1 MAAAMEFVVSPALLG
16 LLGWLLDGRL
26 GTRPCF
32 TVALALLGIVGV
44 SVSHYFRY
52 MARVAREDEG
62 KPWTRRP
69 Q

>member
-1 MAAAMEFVVSPALLG
+1 MAAAMEFVVTPSVLG
-16 LLGWLLDGRL
+16 LLGWLLDARI
-26 GTRPCF
+26 GTPPLF
-32 TVALALLGIVGV
+32 TVGLALTAIVGV

-52 MARVAREDEG
+52 MARMAREDEG

>member
-1 MAAAMEFVVSPALLG
+1 MAAAMEFVVTPLLLG

-26 GTRPCF
+26 GTQPLF
-32 TVALALLGIVGV
+32 TVGLALMGIIGVGI
-44 SVSHYFRY
+44 SHYFRY